1 LSKGNK
7 MSTRPDLVKKWAPIL
22 EHADLPQIK
31 DNYRKEVTA
40 VLLENQENSQREE
53 RRALFED
60 APNNAGGAGVALGG
74 AGTNANMAGFD
85 PVLISLVRRAMP
97 AMIAYDMCGVQPMT
111 QPTGLIFAMK
121 SKYTNQ
127 AGDEAL
133 YNEADTDFSGKGTHA
148 GGPEISGST
157 TGTPLTTAEAES
169 QGSSTGT
176 PGLGFGQ
183 MAFSIEKTSVTAQ
196 SRALKAEYS
205 VELAQDLKSV
215 HGLDA
220 EAELSNI
227 LSQEILAEIN
237 REVIRTVYKSA
248 KVGAQVGTA
257 TAGVFDLDVDSN
269 GRWSVE
275 KFKGLMF
282 QIEREANAIYQST
295 RRGRG
300 NFIVCSADVASAL
313 AMAGVLDYA
322 PALSTGLNVDEAS
335 NTFAGVLNGK
345 YKVYVDPYAANQ
357 TAEQFLMV
365 GYKGSSAFDAGV
377 FYCPYVPL
385 QLYRAVDPNTFQPK
399 IAFRTRYGMVANP
412 FAGSTV
418 GNGLD
423 SGANTYFRKIRVTN
437 LM

>member
-1 LSKGNK
+1 M
-7 MSTRPDLVKKWAPIL
+7 MSRPDLVKKWAPIL
-22 EHADLPQIK
+22 EHTDLPQIK
-31 DNYRKEVTA
+31 DSYRKEVTA
-40 VLLENQENSQREE
+40 VLLENQEKAQREE
-53 RRALFED
+53 RHALFED
-60 APNNAGGAGVALGG
+60 APANDAGSMPDTGGVAK
-74 AGTNANMAGFD
+74 FD

-121 SKYTNQ
+121 SRYGSQ
-127 AGDEAL
+127 GGDEAL
-133 YNEADTDFSGKGTHA
+133 FNEADTGFAGT
-148 GGPEISGST
+148 GSQTGNPEVVGST
-157 TGTPLTTAEAES
+157 NGTGMTTAAAETL
-169 QGSSTGT
+169 GSTSGT
-176 PGLGFGQ
+176 PGGTFNQ
-183 MAFSIEKTSVTAQ
+183 MAFSIEKTSVVAQ

-205 VELAQDLKSV
+205 VELAQDLKAV

-220 EAELSNI
+220 ESELSNI

-237 REVIRTVYKSA
+237 REVIRTVYKAA

-257 TAGVFDLDVDSN
+257 TAGTFDLDVDSN

-275 KFKGLMF
+275 KFKGLLF
-282 QIEREANAIYQST
+282 QIEREANAIYQQT

-300 NFIVCSADVASAL
+300 NFIVASADVASAL

-322 PALSTGLNVDEAS
+322 PALSTNLNVDEAS

-357 TAEQFLMV
+357 SAEQFLMV
-365 GYKGSSAFDAGV
+365 GYKGSSAFDAGI

-385 QLYRAVDPNTFQPK
+385 QLYRATDPNTFQPK
-399 IAFRTRYGMVANP
+399 IAFRTRYGMVSNP
-412 FAGSTV
+412 FTTM
-418 GNGLD
+418 N
-423 SGANTYFRKIRVTN
+423 SGDNIYFRKIKVTN

>member
-1 LSKGNK
+1 M
-7 MSTRPDLVKKWAPIL
+7 MSRPDLVKKWAPIL
-22 EHADLPQIK
+22 EHTDLPQIK

-40 VLLENQENSQREE
+40 VLLENQEKAQREE
-53 RRALFED
+53 RHALFED
-60 APNNAGGAGVALGG
+60 APANSAGAMPDTGGVAK
-74 AGTNANMAGFD
+74 FD

-121 SKYTNQ
+121 SKYGTQ
-127 AGDEAL
+127 GSADEAL
-133 YNEADTDFSGKGTHA
+133 FNEADTDFSGKGTHS
-148 GGPEISGST
+148 GNPEVAAST
-157 TGTPLTTAEAES
+157 TGTPITTAEAEA
-169 QGSSTGT
+169 QGSG
-176 PGLGFGQ
+176 GANLAFNQ
-183 MAFSIEKTSVTAQ
+183 MAFSIEKTSVVAQ

-205 VELAQDLKSV
+205 VELAQDLKAV

-220 EAELSNI
+220 ESELSNI
-227 LSQEILAEIN
+227 LSQEILSEIN
-237 REVIRTVYKSA
+237 REVIRTVYKAA
-248 KVGAQVGTA
+248 KIGAQVGTA
-257 TAGVFDLDVDSN
+257 VQGTFDLDVDSN

-275 KFKGLMF
+275 KFKGLLF
-282 QIEREANAIYQST
+282 QIEREANAIYQQT

-300 NFIVCSADVASAL
+300 NFIVASADVASAL

-322 PALSTGLNVDEAS
+322 PALSTNLNVDEAS

-365 GYKGSSAFDAGV
+365 GYKGSSAFDAGI

-385 QLYRAVDPNTFQPK
+385 QLYRATDPNTFQPK
-399 IAFRTRYGMVANP
+399 IAFRTRYGMVSNP
-412 FAGSTV
+412 FTTM
-418 GNGLD
+418 N
-423 SGANTYFRKIRVTN
+423 SGENIYFRKIKVTN